1 MMDKE
6 FDFTIITAVYNCEK
20 YITETI
26 ESIFKFTMGIEFEYI
41 VVNDGSNDGTL
52 QLIEKYEGRIKII
65 NQSNMGEA
73 NAINSALKIARGNY
87 CLIVSADDPLC
98 SQELFTLAKKILD
111 SDKGVVAVYPDWL
124 MINDFG
130 VLISKVITDDYSER
144 LLIGRFKCIPGPGAI
159 FRTEIAL
166 SVGGRSNKYRFVSD
180 YEFWLKLS
188 QHGRFVRIPKHIAQ
202 WRNHQDST
210 SIKSKGYLMAKERIS
225 LMENFTKEYKL
236 SAEITKSALSHA
248 YYHAAL
254 LSYFTHEVPG
264 REWMVKALSIN
275 QGWLKGS
282 KPRIVLYLLLFP
294 ISYKVVAFL
303 RKTPFN
309 KLLPN

>member
-1 MMDKE
+1 MDKE
-6 FDFTIITAVYNCEK
+6 IDFTIITAVFNCEK

-26 ESIFKFTMGIEFEYI
+26 ESIFKFALGVNFEYI
-41 VVNDGSNDGTL
+41 VVNDGSTDGTL
-52 QLIEKYEGRIKII
+52 SLVKKYKDNIKII

-73 NAINSALKIARGNY
+73 TAINSALEIARGKY

-98 SQELFTLAKKILD
+98 SSRLFTLAKKILH
-111 SDKGVVAVYPDWL
+111 SDREVIVVYPDWL
-124 MINDFG
+124 MINEYSS
-130 VLISKVITDDYSER
+130 VISKIKTDDYSEN
-144 LLIGRFKCIPGPGAI
+144 LLIGQFKCIPGPGAI

-166 SVGGRSNKYRFVSD
+166 SVGGRSNKYKFVSD

-188 QHGRFVRIPKHIAQ
+188 QQGRFVRIPKYLAQ

-225 LMENFTKEYKL
+225 LMENFTREYKL
-236 SAEITKSALSHA
+236 STEITKSALSHA

-264 REWMVKALSIN
+264 REWMLKALSIN

-282 KPRIVLYLLLFP
+282 RPRVVLYLLLFP
-294 ISYKVVAFL
+294 ISYKAVALL
-303 RKTPFN
+303 RRTPFR